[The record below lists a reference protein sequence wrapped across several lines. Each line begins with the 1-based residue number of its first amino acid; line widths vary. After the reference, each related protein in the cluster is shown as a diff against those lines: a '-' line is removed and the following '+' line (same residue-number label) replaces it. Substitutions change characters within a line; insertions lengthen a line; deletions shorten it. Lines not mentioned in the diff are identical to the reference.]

1 MAQYQWFALYTRS
14 RNEKKVF
21 IELQRSGIE
30 VFLPMISRW
39 RQWSD
44 RKKKVEEPLFRS
56 YIFVYISEAQYF
68 TTLNSPGVVRFITF
82 EGKAVPIPEN
92 QIIAIKQYLQEPDE
106 VPEDEI
112 QLKEGQ
118 MVRIKIGP
126 MEGLIGKLVKNKN
139 KYRLIIQIDA
149 IGQNIC
155 LNIPRARVEPI
166 NN

>member
-30 VFLPMISRW
+30 AFLPLISRW

-44 RKKKVEEPLFRS
+44 RKKQLEEPLFRS
-56 YIFVYISEAQYF
+56 YIFVYITESEYF
-68 TTLNSPGVVRFITF
+68 KTLNTSGVVRFITF
-82 EGKAVPIPEN
+82 EGKAVPVPEN
-92 QIIAIKQYLQEPDE
+92 QILAIKQYLQEPEDI
-106 VPEDEI
+106 PEDEI

-118 MVRIKIGP
+118 LVRIKAGP

-149 IGQNIC
+149 IGQNIS

-166 NN
+166 IN